1 MELTNIKN
9 VSSFVWNMLLY
20 SALGCFSLFFLV
32 HYADIPIHH
41 QGKLMTVKLFA
52 STVIMFNGIGFTLKY
67 IENWLIRTYPSFIR
81 DKKMLVVFLGMSA
94 FFLLVVNYFL
104 LVVIKFLINIP
115 QPFFVATEGI
125 CLLVIIF
132 LVELFIIG
140 QMMVCQFYKSMV
152 KMYRY
157 TKDLEDSAAKTHY
170 MALQSQLN
178 PHFLF
183 NSLNTLVSEIEYAPK
198 KAVEFTR
205 NLSDIYRYILSCQN
219 KYLVAV
225 NEEIDFIDKLVF
237 LHQVRL
243 GNCIKLD
250 NRIPKDIYEYSI
262 PPLTLQL
269 LVENVIKH
277 NVISPSKPMSI
288 SLYVEKEEGNQCWLV
303 ISNPV
308 YLKQGVPASGM
319 GLNNLSQRNKLLF
332 QKEIVIKNKDNY
344 FTVKVPIFNIYE

>member
-1 MELTNIKN
+1 MGAINMKN
-9 VSSFVWNMLLY
+9 ASSFMWNILLY

-41 QGKLMTVKLFA
+41 QGKLMTVKVFA
-52 STVIMFNGIGFTLKY
+52 SVIILFNGIGLTLKY
-67 IENWLIRTYPSFIR
+67 IENWLVRTYPSFIR
-81 DKKMLVVFLGMSA
+81 DRKMLVAFLAASA

-104 LVVIKFLINIP
+104 LAVIKFLIDSP
-115 QPFFVATEGI
+115 QPFLVAAKGI
-125 CLLVIIF
+125 RLLLIVF
-132 LVELFIIG
+132 LVELCIIG
-140 QMMVCQFYKSMV
+140 QMMVNQFYKNLIG
-152 KMYRY
+152 MYKY
-157 TKDLEDSAAKTHY
+157 TKELEDSAAKTRY

-183 NSLNTLVSEIEYAPK
+183 NSLNTLVAEIEYAPK

-219 KYLVAV
+219 RQLVALS
-225 NEEIDFIDKLVF
+225 EEIDFINKFVF

-243 GNCIKLD
+243 GDCIKLD

-277 NVISPSKPMSI
+277 NVISTSKPMSI
-288 SLYVEKEEGNQCWLV
+288 SLSVEKEDNQCWLV

-308 YLKQGVPASGM
+308 QLKQGVPASGT

-332 QKEIVIKNKDNY
+332 QKEIVVENKDNC
-344 FTVKVPIFNIYE
+344 FIVKVPIFNAYE